1 MYSQKVIEL
10 INSPVN
16 LEKMRDPDGE
26 GTIEDTQNGEFFSFY
41 IKVEFGTIKKVS
53 FWTNGDNETMA
64 YCSIITVIAQGKH
77 LSEALKMTKQDII
90 DALDWSDEV
99 NQYRL
104 QMIISALRK
113 SIHNYLLRRG
123 IYYAQFD
130 KNDI

>member
-10 INSPVN
+10 MNSPVN

-26 GTIEDTQNGEFFSFY
+26 GTIEDTQNGETFSFY